1 MLQIAHLFE
10 HIEYVDQVANWIHA
24 EFWADKNIHTPQS
37 LASLLRNATTP
48 DAIPLSRLALVDGI
62 PVGTVNL
69 IENDDDQRTHL
80 RPWLAALLALP
91 EYRRQGIGS
100 ALVRDLQEHADR
112 LGIDELYLGT
122 DNPGFYARLGATIH
136 EQVAPDF
143 AIMRLRTV
151 PTSASGAGA

>member
-1 MLQIAHLFE
+1 MLQVTHLFE
-10 HIEYVDQVANWIHA
+10 HPQYVDQVAAWIHA
-24 EFWADKNIHTPQS
+24 EFWADKNIHSPQS

-80 RPWLAALLALP
+80 RPWLAALLVLP
-91 EYRRQGIGS
+91 THRRQGIGS
-100 ALVRDLQEHADR
+100 ALVRDLQEYANR
-112 LGIDELYLGT
+112 LGIGELYLGT

-136 EQVAPDF
+136 EQVTPDF
-143 AIMRLRTV
+143 AILHLAIHV
-151 PTSASGAGA
+151 P